1 MPSLYLGTLDADR
14 EVSHALTPGRHAWLQ
29 VLRGAVQ
36 LNGRPLAE
44 GDGAAVSEEE
54 SLSIRADRP
63 VGSPGVRPGL
73 KEGRESTMPRTLQG
87 ILAVLGRVM
96 LCTIFFMSAV
106 GNKIPHF
113 SAVADLMAKK
123 GIPAP
128 QFMLVG
134 AIVFLIAG
142 SLSVILGYKA
152 RIGATLLLI
161 FLVLATY
168 YFHDFW
174 HATDDKEKQEQM
186 IQFMKNLGLMGA
198 MLLIIANGT
207 GPMSL
212 DEKGAGSGRPSV

>member
-1 MPSLYLGTLDADR
+1 
-14 EVSHALTPGRHAWLQ
+14 
-29 VLRGAVQ
+29 
-36 LNGRPLAE
+36 
-44 GDGAAVSEEE
+44 
-54 SLSIRADRP
+54 
-63 VGSPGVRPGL
+63 
-73 KEGRESTMPRTLQG
+73 MPRMLQG

-96 LCTIFFMSAV
+96 LCTIFFMAAV
-106 GNKIPHF
+106 GNKIPNF
-113 SAVADLMAKK
+113 NKVAELMAGKH
-123 GIPAP
+123 IPAP
-128 QFMLVG
+128 QIMLVG

-142 SLSVILGYKA
+142 SLSIILGYKA

-212 DEKGAGSGRPSV
+212 DEKRAGSSLPGT